1 MLFAAVHGSVIGPKA
16 TWRFRQG
23 ALDGRSFLARLPVRR
38 LVGVVW
44 ISTLVPVAL
53 RATRVEGGCHLRLC
67 SILRR
72 RALGA
77 GGVRPMVDH
86 TLGVPAGFFR
96 L

>member
-1 MLFAAVHGSVIGPKA
+1 MGAFRGGRNDPKP
-16 TWRFRQG
+16 TRRFRQG

-53 RATRVEGGCHLRLC
+53 RATRVEGDCHLGLC

-72 RALGA
+72 RAPGA

>member
-1 MLFAAVHGSVIGPKA
+1 MALPTGGLRWKELFGPSSGS
-16 TWRFRQG
+16 
-23 ALDGRSFLARLPVRR
+23 R

-53 RATRVEGGCHLRLC
+53 RATRVEGDCHLGLC

-86 TLGVPAGFFR
+86 TLGVPAGLFR